1 MTEALKI
8 SPQNRDVHKN
18 IIKVK
23 EEMKRQ
29 KDEMENNNNNGDD
42 GSVSRDARV
51 TSKLVFPVGAS
62 HCDVMKF
69 VDDSASELSH
79 RSNN

>member
-29 KDEMENNNNNGDD
+29 KDEMENNNNAC
-42 GSVSRDARV
+42 DARV
-51 TSKLVFPVGAS
+51 TSQLVFPVGS
-62 HCDVMKF
+62 SRCDAMKF

-79 RSNN
+79 KSSH